1 MPVNY
6 NAAVVDD
13 VVSVWVKLSEEV
25 RGKVIE
31 ATNQVL
37 TVVKQ
42 VDKDSTEA
50 EVSGVM
56 NKMNELYDTFPAEV
70 QHGVR
75 ETLMAIT
82 RNAII
87 EE

>member
-1 MPVNY
+1 MNVHY
-6 NAAVVDD
+6 NAATVDA
-13 VVSVWVKLSEEV
+13 VVSVLVKLPKEV

-31 ATNQVL
+31 ATNQLL

-42 VDKDSTEA
+42 VNKDSTEA

-56 NKMNELYDTFPAEV
+56 NKMNELCVTFPAEV

-82 RNAII
+82 RNVII

>member
-6 NAAVVDD
+6 TAATVDA
-13 VVSVWVKLSEEV
+13 VVSVWVKLPEEV

-31 ATNQVL
+31 VTDQLL
-37 TVVKQ
+37 TVSKQ
-42 VDKDSTEA
+42 VKKDSTDA

-56 NKMNELYDTFPAEV
+56 DEMNELYYTLPAEV
-70 QHGVR
+70 QRGVWN
-75 ETLMAIT
+75 TFDAIV
-82 RNAII
+82 RNVII

>member
-1 MPVNY
+1 MPVNF

-31 ATNQVL
+31 ATNQL
-37 TVVKQ
+37 LAVVKQ
-42 VDKDSTEA
+42 VNKDSTEA

-56 NKMNELYDTFPAEV
+56 NKMNELCDTFPAEV
-70 QHGVR
+70 QHGVM
-75 ETLMAIT
+75 ETLVAIT

>member
-13 VVSVWVKLSEEV
+13 VVSVLVKLPKEV
-25 RGKVIE
+25 REKVIE
-31 ATNQVL
+31 AANQVL

-42 VDKDSTEA
+42 VNKDSTEA

-75 ETLMAIT
+75 ETLTAIT